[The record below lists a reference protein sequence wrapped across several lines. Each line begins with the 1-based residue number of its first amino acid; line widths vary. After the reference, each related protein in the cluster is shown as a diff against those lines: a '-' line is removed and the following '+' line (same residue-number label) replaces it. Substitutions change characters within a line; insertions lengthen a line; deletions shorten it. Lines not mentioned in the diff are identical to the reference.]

1 MDILNQL
8 VVSSVWPKL
17 FLSIVLY
24 QYAIETRKKTHS
36 PILTHISRFVLII
49 ILRDILYAFYPN
61 VILYLVTDALIFL
74 GYQAWMRSFT
84 GKRPGDRLLKLITLG
99 FIVFLLPEMFV
110 NIYPRVLLE
119 LMRIPL
125 IVLTTVLTVQYYQI
139 SVYNTDNAEILIQTR
154 KSITIG
160 FIFYHILFLIL
171 GETSPFSH
179 VILIPFSYFIHLRLL
194 FQYNRNKDISNET
207 QIEVLHGDIN
217 ALFDF
222 MKNIGNAISER
233 IEIEKVLDYIV
244 ASAVRNTKADGGAVL
259 LIDDFEDILK
269 VKATDGLYPP
279 PYPIPQRIKQK
290 TDNMKDYFEITPIKL
305 GETILGE
312 VAKSGEALFIRDTK
326 KDPRM
331 EQNTHDD
338 IQFISSIIVIPLV
351 VSNRVLGV
359 LSVSRRGIGN
369 RFSDDD
375 FSNIRSFADYT
386 SLSLDNLFTYLEL
399 LEKKEMEREV
409 GIAADIQQK
418 LLPRKLP
425 KFENLQVSA
434 FSIPAKGVSGDYYD
448 IMKLKGGSLALVICD
463 VAGKGVPASLV
474 MIMIRSII
482 HLIAG
487 SRKNTATIVNWINR
501 GITGKID
508 IDHFATLSYLTYDPA
523 QRVIEYSNAGHH
535 PLLIYRNATGT
546 LESLDTDGLPLG
558 IETNTVYTLKKTR
571 LNTGDIICLYTDG
584 IIEAMNIKGEQYGY
598 ERLSSFIKQ
607 NNREET
613 SNLTKLISK
622 DIESF
627 VGKAKQHD
635 DQTLLLLKVL

>member
-1 MDILNQL
+1 MEILNQL

-17 FLSIVLY
+17 FLSLILY
-24 QYAIETRKKTHS
+24 RYAVETKKKTHT
-36 PILTHISRFVLII
+36 PILTHITRFVLII
-49 ILRDILYAFYPN
+49 ILRDVVYALYPN
-61 VILYLVTDALIFL
+61 HVIYLISDAIIFL
-74 GYQAWMRSFT
+74 GYHTWMRSFT
-84 GKRPGDRLLKLITLG
+84 GKRSGDKTILIIVAV
-99 FIVFLLPEMFV
+99 FILMLLPELF
-110 NIYPRVLLE
+110 IQLYPRPMLLI
-119 LMRIPL
+119 LRIPL
-125 IVLTTVLTVQYYQI
+125 IVLMIVASVQFYQI
-139 SVYNTDNAEILIQTR
+139 SIYNTDNAEILIQTR
-154 KSITIG
+154 KVITLG
-160 FIFYHILFLIL
+160 FLTYHTVLLIM
-171 GETSPFSH
+171 GETNVLVH
-179 VILIPFSYFIHLRLL
+179 AIVIPVSYFMHFRLL
-194 FQYNRNKDISNET
+194 FQYNKNKDLSSET
-207 QIEVLHGDIN
+207 QIEVLHGDIH

-222 MKNIGNAISER
+222 MRNIGNAISER

-244 ASAVRNTKADGGAVL
+244 QSAVRNTKADGGAVL
-259 LIDDFEDILK
+259 LIDDFEDILR
-269 VKATDGLYPP
+269 VKACDGLYPP

-290 TDNMKDYFEITPIKL
+290 TDNMKEYFEITPIKL

-312 VAKSGEALFIRDTK
+312 VAKSGTPLFIRDTK

-338 IQFISSIIVIPLV
+338 IQYISSIMVIPLV

-375 FSNIRSFADYT
+375 FNNIKSFADYT

-425 KFENLQVSA
+425 KFENLQLSA

-448 IMKLKGGSLALVICD
+448 IMKLKGGILALVICD

-487 SRKNTATIVNWINR
+487 SKKNTATIVTWINR

-508 IDHFATLSYLTYDPA
+508 IDHFATLSYLTYDPV

-535 PLLIYRNATGT
+535 PLLIYRQSSQSFEN
-546 LESLDTDGLPLG
+546 LDTDGLPLG
-558 IETNTVYTLKKTR
+558 IEANTTYTLKKTR
-571 LNTGDIICLYTDG
+571 LNKGDVICLYTDG
-584 IIEAMNIKGEQYGY
+584 IIEAMNTKGEQYGY
-598 ERLSSFIKQ
+598 ERLSAFLKQ
-607 NNREET
+607 HNQEDT
-613 SNLTKLISK
+613 SKLTKLISK
-622 DIESF
+622 DIDSF

-635 DQTLLLLKVL
+635 DQTLLLLKVV